1 MFAVCGIL
9 LYDMAQLRGIF
20 ELSSIIANKLQNIY
34 IYFWLY
40 FVQQIHGFNFS
51 PFGFKTRDLSSV
63 TSPTPLAS
71 RKAIVWHCECT
82 QMIKMKANTSTH
94 TTVRT
99 PQGCSVWRHPWH
111 DTAAAAVITDITT
124 TCTFLIWKYFDKNIL
139 KVATS
144 VQDECWYI
152 VSFWCIRFGS
162 EST

>member
-20 ELSSIIANKLQNIY
+20 ELSSISANKLQNKY
-34 IYFWLY
+34 VVLM
-40 FVQQIHGFNFS
+40 FNFS
-51 PFGFKTRDLSSV
+51 SFGFKTRDLSSV

-71 RKAIVWHCECT
+71 WKAVVWHCECT

-99 PQGCSVWRHPWH
+99 LQGCSVWRHPWH